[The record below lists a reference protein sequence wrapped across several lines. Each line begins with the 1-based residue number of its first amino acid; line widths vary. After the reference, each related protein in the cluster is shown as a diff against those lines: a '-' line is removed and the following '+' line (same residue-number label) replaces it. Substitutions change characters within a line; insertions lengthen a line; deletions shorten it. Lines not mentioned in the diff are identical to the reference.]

1 MTNDENV
8 DSITSSGSYG
18 NVTMQTLKVNNL
30 VQ

>member
-18 NVTMQTLKVNNL
+18 NVTTLKVNNL